1 MSDDTGDDKDIVDDI
16 IRREGGAEATN
27 DPSDS
32 GGRTQYGISE
42 KSHPEAWLDGK
53 VAYQE
58 ARTIYEK
65 VYILS
70 EHFELLPEALKHQ
83 VVDFGVPSGPDTAT
97 RMLQQVL
104 GVPIDGQIGPRTL
117 DAVNN
122 YPSGKLFGVDVLG
135 SVLLNLAFRDARTLF
150 YATLAKKRPKDQKYV
165 LGWIK
170 RAFEFK

>member
-1 MSDDTGDDKDIVDDI
+1 MADIVDDI
-16 IRREGGAEATN
+16 IRREGGSDVTN

-42 KSHPEAWLDGK
+42 RSNPEAWRDGK
-53 VAYQE
+53 VTYSE

-70 EHFELLPEALKHQ
+70 EHFNLLPEVLKHQ
-83 VVDFGVPSGPDTAT
+83 VVDFGVPSGPDTAA

-104 GVPIDGQIGPRTL
+104 GVPIDGQIGAKTIE
-117 DAVNN
+117 AIQN
-122 YPSGKLFGVDVLG
+122 YPAGKLFGVDVPG

-150 YATLAKKRPKDQKYV
+150 YVTLAKKRPKDQKYV
-165 LGWIK
+165 LGWVK
-170 RAFEFK
+170 RGQEFK